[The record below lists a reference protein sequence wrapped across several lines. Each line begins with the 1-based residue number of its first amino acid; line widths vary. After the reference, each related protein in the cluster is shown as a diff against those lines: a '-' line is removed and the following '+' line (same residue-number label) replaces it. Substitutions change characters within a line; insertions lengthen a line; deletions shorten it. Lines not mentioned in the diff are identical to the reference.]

1 MNQDFFKTVAFR
13 YLWNRRAD
21 ALDVGEN
28 LAAEAAAKKE
38 SRESERKRER
48 EIKWTDG
55 QMPKQHHAT
64 TYFQFIVE
72 LR

>member
-1 MNQDFFKTVAFR
+1 
-13 YLWNRRAD
+13 LWNRRAD

-48 EIKWTDG
+48 EIKWTDA
-55 QMPKQHHAT
+55 QAT
-64 TYFQFIVE
+64 SRDNVFSVHRGVE
-72 LR
+72 MS

>member
-1 MNQDFFKTVAFR
+1 
-13 YLWNRRAD
+13 LWNRRAD

-48 EIKWTDG
+48 DQMDRWTDA
-55 QMPKQHHAT
+55 QAT
-64 TYFQFIVE
+64 SRDNVFSVHRGVE
-72 LR
+72 MS